1 MPFAMKPFLL
11 HLLALLPA
19 ALLAADAEKLPISG
33 VAQMYWANGSQNNG
47 WNGGGTVQANLFDG
61 NYASGVHFPYDGKGG
76 DNMYLEFNL
85 GSLLSGGYYVTQ
97 FKVWQENAHQY
108 SLYYLEAGAS
118 QYEAVEGAIGVSY
131 AGTDGAAY
139 VVGKVCTKVKIVF
152 NKLTGWSPG
161 TSEIEVWG
169 IDPAQMGCS
178 HPAFTDW
185 TPVDGSA
192 TCTKRGIDRH
202 KCLVCG
208 EVFERPSELLPPL
221 GHDYVTTLA
230 TPGTS
235 STYGSG
241 SIACSRCDWSA
252 VFNIPVDLSSLG
264 GVVSPG
270 IVQFTDLSVSSEWH
284 PEWGPCAANMIDGEW
299 TGGYG
304 WCPGSRSHDDE
315 WADFDFGTEI
325 DLAKIDVSVPNRAQT
340 LEFYKVEGDEETETL
355 VGTAQIAAGSGSYQ
369 RRTVEFR
376 GVSLKK
382 LRIRVSD
389 STGTSLWGRSV
400 IQVFEL
406 HPWGTVVGAGKLDA
420 TRTRIFLY

>member
-11 HLLALLPA
+11 PLLALLPA
-19 ALLAADAEKLPISG
+19 ALFAAEAEKLPISG
-33 VAQMYWANGSQNNG
+33 VAQMYWASGSPNNNWNGS
-47 WNGGGTVQANLFDG
+47 GTHQSDLFDG
-61 NYASGVHFPYDGKGG
+61 NTTSGVHFPYDGRGG

-97 FKVWQENAHQY
+97 FKVWQANAHQY

-118 QYEAVEGAIGVSY
+118 EYQPIAGAVGVSY

-139 VVGKVCTKVKIVF
+139 NVGKTCTKVKIVF

-192 TCTKRGIDRH
+192 TCTKLGIDRH

-208 EVFERPSELLPPL
+208 EISERPSELLPPL

-235 STYGSG
+235 SSFGSG
-241 SIACSRCDWSA
+241 TMSCERCDWST
-252 VFNIPVDLSSLG
+252 VFNVPIDLTSLG
-264 GVVSPG
+264 GVASPG
-270 IVQFTDLSVSSEWH
+270 IVQFTDLTVSSEWH

-304 WCPGSRSHDDE
+304 WMPESRSHDE
-315 WADFDFGTEI
+315 WAEFDFGTEI
-325 DLAKIDVSVPNRAQT
+325 DLTKIELSVPNRAQT
-340 LEFYKVEGDEETETL
+340 LDFYRLEGEEETL
-355 VGTAQIAAGSGSYQ
+355 VGSVTVAAGSGSYQ
-369 RRTVEFR
+369 SRTVEFR
-376 GVSLKK
+376 GVSLRK

-389 STGTSLWGRSV
+389 SGGTSVWGRSV
-400 IQVFEL
+400 IQIFEL
-406 HPWGTVVGAGKLDA
+406 RPYGTVVGAGKLDA